1 MHSLLPLSI
10 AAESNPHLSMHHS
23 TTVDIVFC
31 VCVSLSLSP
40 ESSVEGDSDAAI
52 FLRGEG
58 GGENPR
64 LKKRRLFNGPRQQTT
79 SAAFSSDDDMGEEG
93 DAPPAPVQD
102 TMMLTVPPALLK
114 VPKLETLS
122 LSGAK
127 EKGARIDELL
137 TCFRDGYYFVSF
149 WALDAYLLK
158 KKAEAHHSLTLGG
171 GGVWDHDLIAELC
184 RQSCETAG

>member
-31 VCVSLSLSP
+31 VCVCVCVCFSLSLSP

-64 LKKRRLFNGPRQQTT
+64 LKKRRLFNGPQQQTT
-79 SAAFSSDDDMGEEG
+79 STAFSSDDDMGEEG

-102 TMMLTVPPALLK
+102 TMMLTVPPTLLK

-122 LSGAK
+122 LSLSLWCKAK
-127 EKGARIDELL
+127 ACKN
-137 TCFRDGYYFVSF
+137 S
-149 WALDAYLLK
+149 
-158 KKAEAHHSLTLGG
+158 
-171 GGVWDHDLIAELC
+171 
-184 RQSCETAG
+184 

>member
-1 MHSLLPLSI
+1 MISVFKLQCILSFLCPLQQ
-10 AAESNPHLSMHHS
+10 NPILIYQC
-23 TTVDIVFC
+23 TIQPQLTLCFVC
-31 VCVSLSLSP
+31 VCVFLSLSLSP

-64 LKKRRLFNGPRQQTT
+64 LKKRRLFNGPQQHTT
-79 SAAFSSDDDMGEEG
+79 STAFSSDDDMGEEG

-122 LSGAK
+122 LFLSLWC
-127 EKGARIDELL
+127 KGNG
-137 TCFRDGYYFVSF
+137 CKNS
-149 WALDAYLLK
+149 
-158 KKAEAHHSLTLGG
+158 
-171 GGVWDHDLIAELC
+171 
-184 RQSCETAG
+184 

>member
-1 MHSLLPLSI
+1 
-10 AAESNPHLSMHHS
+10 
-23 TTVDIVFC
+23 VY
-31 VCVSLSLSP
+31 VCFSLSLSP

-64 LKKRRLFNGPRQQTT
+64 LKKRRLFNGPQQHTT
-79 SAAFSSDDDMGEEG
+79 STAFSSDDDMGEEG

-122 LSGAK
+122 LFLSLWC
-127 EKGARIDELL
+127 KGNG
-137 TCFRDGYYFVSF
+137 CKNS
-149 WALDAYLLK
+149 
-158 KKAEAHHSLTLGG
+158 
-171 GGVWDHDLIAELC
+171 
-184 RQSCETAG
+184 

>member
-1 MHSLLPLSI
+1 LISVFKLQCILSFLFPLQQ
-10 AAESNPHLSMHHS
+10 NPILIYQCTFQPQLTLCS
-23 TTVDIVFC
+23 VC
-31 VCVSLSLSP
+31 VCVCFSLSLFP

-64 LKKRRLFNGPRQQTT
+64 LKKRRLFNGPQQQTT
-79 SAAFSSDDDMGEEG
+79 STVFSSDDDMGEG

-122 LSGAK
+122 LSLSRRC
-127 EKGARIDELL
+127 KGNG
-137 TCFRDGYYFVSF
+137 CKNS
-149 WALDAYLLK
+149 
-158 KKAEAHHSLTLGG
+158 
-171 GGVWDHDLIAELC
+171 
-184 RQSCETAG
+184 